1 MIDATSGIAWALNAS
16 DEPALSHDSDRRS
29 TQLLSR
35 LISTIACYGS
45 IVQRLYHS
53 KAIHRDRGSAS
64 LRTGTKLLCLD
75 ISTSNFDRRSNV
87 FLPSFITYSKKSNTL
102 GRYNGSTLD
111 LNSSTIVRTDATC
124 QLKSTGF
131 GIRNFVIVCCIN
143 AKTLSFGIKDFQIG
157 ICDSVYSL
165 NGNVIAL
172 HSMVLQVNDYLLAI
186 NAEIV
191 KRRIGKNIYVAF
203 LALCYRIDR
212 LLQRGILRGSN
223 LRHILR
229 HTQRR
234 ATYCHQQHGEKFV

>member
-16 DEPALSHDSDRRS
+16 DEPALTRNGDGRS

-35 LISTIACYGS
+35 LISAIACYGS

-53 KAIHRDRGSAS
+53 KAIHCDGGSAP

-87 FLPSFITYSKKSNTL
+87 FLPSFITESKKSNTL

-124 QLKSTGF
+124 QLKSTGISI
-131 GIRNFVIVCCIN
+131 GNFVIVFCVN
-143 AKTLSFGIKDFQIG
+143 AKMLTLRGIKDFQIS
-157 ICDSVYSL
+157 ICSFRSVNINFVSR
-165 NGNVIAL
+165 NG
-172 HSMVLQVNDYLLAI
+172 MVLQVNDYLLTL

-191 KRRIGKNIYVAF
+191 KDASARIYM
-203 LALCYRIDR
+203 
-212 LLQRGILRGSN
+212 
-223 LRHILR
+223 
-229 HTQRR
+229 
-234 ATYCHQQHGEKFV
+234 